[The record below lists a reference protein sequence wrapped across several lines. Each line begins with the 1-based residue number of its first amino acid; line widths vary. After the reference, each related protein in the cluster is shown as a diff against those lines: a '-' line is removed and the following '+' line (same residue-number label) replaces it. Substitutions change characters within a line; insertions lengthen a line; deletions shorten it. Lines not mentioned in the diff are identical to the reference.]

1 MESLDP
7 SSPDAA
13 RGSARR
19 APCEHRSET
28 GSVLVEVVWSAMILA
43 IVVGAVLMSMDNA
56 AISSG
61 VVRSH
66 ATAATL
72 AEQDQER
79 LRSFRAVD
87 LSNYTEERTVNL
99 GGGPYTVTS
108 LVEWLRDSN
117 GEPLSCTNGSVQA
130 DYMLLGSTAT
140 SGLLRGRS
148 VHFESLLAPPV
159 GSFGPTQGT
168 LGVQVVDRSGVAL
181 QDVDVAISGPDA
193 ATLPTNELGCAIFG
207 YVPPGSYTASLDEAG
222 WVDVSGIGAVSRSAT
237 VSGGNVN
244 AITIQY
250 DRAATMT
257 MSFQTVVGG
266 GAAQSSAARTVTLAN
281 SGVPPSGARSFSS
294 VSRVSSFNTTTL
306 FPFTSGYVVYAGDCA
321 SANPQSYDAA
331 YFAARPGFVQT
342 SPGGTYGVVVRVPA
356 INVAVTRA
364 GSALPNA
371 KVIITPTGASCG
383 EKNITTTNSA
393 GALSDP
399 GMPFGSYT
407 VCADDGVRRKLFA
420 GTVQNT
426 DPAGTSTIALSI
438 PTSGTTGLCP

>member
-7 SSPDAA
+7 WSPDAA

-43 IVVGAVLMSMDNA
+43 IGRGRGADVDGQRRDLVGRG
-56 AISSG
+56 AIP
-61 VVRSH
+61 RH
-66 ATAATL
+66 
-72 AEQDQER
+72 R
-79 LRSFRAVD
+79 RH
-87 LSNYTEERTVNL
+87 
-99 GGGPYTVTS
+99 
-108 LVEWLRDSN
+108 
-117 GEPLSCTNGSVQA
+117 
-130 DYMLLGSTAT
+130 AT

-168 LGVQVVDRSGVAL
+168 LGVQVVDRSAVAL

-207 YVPPGSYTASLDEAG
+207 YIPPGSYTASLDEAG

-281 SGVPPSGARSFSS
+281 SGVPPSGVRSFSS

-331 YFAARPGFVQT
+331 YFAARPGFV
-342 SPGGTYGVVVRVPA
+342 
-356 INVAVTRA
+356 
-364 GSALPNA
+364 
-371 KVIITPTGASCG
+371 
-383 EKNITTTNSA
+383 
-393 GALSDP
+393 
-399 GMPFGSYT
+399 
-407 VCADDGVRRKLFA
+407 
-420 GTVQNT
+420 
-426 DPAGTSTIALSI
+426 
-438 PTSGTTGLCP
+438 